1 MPFFLT
7 FLWESPMVRTLH
19 CSTNVKNFNICLDD
33 MVAGFGHRGPLP
45 GDKIYLLVKIDKKT
59 LCGARFELDEVTDER
74 PWEDSEKYVLCYSI
88 KNVEFCNFFDV
99 EFLSEIGGMY
109 WTLKYLQGSKGF
121 DDLAASKIDEVF
133 CKNKCDERQYLEVKD
148 EKNSENE
155 NADEDDI
162 KIDDKD
168 VQKVLKEIPEAEIKI
183 MGTFQT
189 INFHNETDK
198 FIGLETLV
206 NKNFFSLFTKYREEK
221 SILIAKNH
229 LFKTQKRDENISG
242 ISGIPDALLITYDKR
257 NSCPLQ
263 ISLIEYECYGEG
275 KTKSTEKSKYLNSH
289 IIPQLMQFASSF
301 SIITDQTTRTRTTE
315 DWIKKIVEYT
325 SKDEYSKIVDSWM
338 KDLHPNLS
346 ERFIVS
352 TFEKK
357 LTEAFRSNIHIYLI
371 IDELS
376 ADQKETIKNIIT
388 SFKLERGNPIVFDA
402 SIVKLVQKISF
413 VNQDYEYGL
422 TAQ

>member
-1 MPFFLT
+1 
-7 FLWESPMVRTLH
+7 MVRTLH
-19 CSTNVKNFNICLDD
+19 CSTNVKNFNICLDN
-33 MVAGFGHRGPLP
+33 MVAGFGHRGPLS

-88 KNVEFCNFFDV
+88 KNVEFCTFFDV

-109 WTLKYLQGSKGF
+109 WPLKYLQGSKAF
-121 DDLAASKIDEVF
+121 DDVAASKIDEVF
-133 CKNKCDERQYLEVKD
+133 CKNKCVERQYIEVKD
-148 EKNSENE
+148 EKNSEVE
-155 NADEDDI
+155 NSDDDDL

-221 SILIAKNH
+221 SILIAKNR

-257 NSCPLQ
+257 NECPLQ

-301 SIITDQTTRTRTTE
+301 SIITDQTTRTKTTE
-315 DWIKKIVEYT
+315 DWIKKIVDYT

-338 KDLHPNLS
+338 KDLQPNLG

-388 SFKLERGNPIVFDA
+388 SFKLEKGNPIVFDA

>member
-1 MPFFLT
+1 
-7 FLWESPMVRTLH
+7 MVRTLH

-33 MVAGFGHRGPLP
+33 RIAGFGHRGPLP

-88 KNVEFCNFFDV
+88 KNVEFCTFFDV

-109 WTLKYLQGSKGF
+109 WTLKYLQGSKTF
-121 DDLAASKIDEVF
+121 DDAAASKIDEVF
-133 CKNKCDERQYLEVKD
+133 RKNKCAERQYLEVKG
-148 EKNSENE
+148 EKNSEVE
-155 NADEDDI
+155 NSEENDDDI
-162 KIDDKD
+162 KIEDKD
-168 VQKVLKEIPEAEIKI
+168 VQKVLQEFPEAEIKI

-221 SILIAKNH
+221 SILIAKNR
-229 LFKTQKRDENISG
+229 LFKTQKRDDNISG

-257 NSCPLQ
+257 SECPLQ

-315 DWIKKIVEYT
+315 DWIKKIVDYT

-338 KDLHPNLS
+338 KDLQPNLG

-357 LTEAFRSNIHIYLI
+357 LTDAFRSNIHIYLI

-388 SFKLERGNPIVFDA
+388 SFKLEKGNPIVFDA

>member
-1 MPFFLT
+1 
-7 FLWESPMVRTLH
+7 MVRTLH

-133 CKNKCDERQYLEVKD
+133 RKNKCDERQYLEVKG

-338 KDLHPNLS
+338 KDLQPNLS

-388 SFKLERGNPIVFDA
+388 SFKLEKGNPIVFDA

>member
-1 MPFFLT
+1 
-7 FLWESPMVRTLH
+7 MVRTLH

-33 MVAGFGHRGPLP
+33 MIAGFGHRGPLP
-45 GDKIYLLVKIDKKT
+45 GDKIYLLVKIDRKT

-99 EFLSEIGGMY
+99 EFLSKIGGMY
-109 WTLKYLQGSKGF
+109 WPLKYLQGSKAF
-121 DDLAASKIDEVF
+121 DDAAASKIDEVF
-133 CKNKCDERQYLEVKD
+133 CTNKCDERQYPEVN
-148 EKNSENE
+148 ERTSGVENS
-155 NADEDDI
+155 DEDDI

-168 VQKVLKEIPEAEIKI
+168 VQEVLKEIPEAEIKI

-206 NKNFFSLFTKYREEK
+206 NKNFFSLFTKYRKEK

-229 LFKTQKRDENISG
+229 LFKTQRREESISG
-242 ISGIPDALLITYDKR
+242 ISGIPDALLITYDRR
-257 NSCPLQ
+257 NECPLQ

-315 DWIKKIVEYT
+315 DWIRKIVDYT

-338 KDLHPNLS
+338 KDLQPNLS

-357 LTEAFRSNIHIYLI
+357 LTDAFRSNIHIYLI

-376 ADQKETIKNIIT
+376 AEQKETIKNIIT
-388 SFKLERGNPIVFDA
+388 SFKLEKGNPIAFDA